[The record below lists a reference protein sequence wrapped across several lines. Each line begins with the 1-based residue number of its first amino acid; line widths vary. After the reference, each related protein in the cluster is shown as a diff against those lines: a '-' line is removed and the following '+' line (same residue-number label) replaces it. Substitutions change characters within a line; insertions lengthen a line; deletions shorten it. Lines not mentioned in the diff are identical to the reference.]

1 MSCKCSA
8 SGLLGSLVPI
18 CGGVGGRNGCV
29 VEVVGEADEG
39 FG

>member
-1 MSCKCSA
+1 MRCKCSA

-29 VEVVGEADEG
+29 VGEADEG